1 MASVRRSRT
10 AAAFAG
16 PQRRFWSARDL
27 LTRGGIA
34 PQLRADDGDTGGDTG
49 GEWPPPA
56 WRNEGIPFKGHA
68 LVFEKRELIGDPE
81 WGFYEEFARGST
93 KKTLA
98 EADIRLLQ
106 NHDPNF
112 YLARTKAEGDGPGT
126 YEAHREDD
134 TGTYLE
140 ARMLPTSYAY
150 DLALGLRSGV
160 VSQMSV
166 AFWPMKW
173 ELGRVDQE
181 GKDVDD
187 SKRGSML
194 LVRHLEIALTDESPV
209 TFPAY
214 PDTDASLRIAGMGM
228 LLDAAGQ
235 RGADPAARAS
245 LIEAVLT
252 GTVRD
257 DAAPILRAALHALVD
272 LAGAP
277 EPGEPTRT
285 TNPGSRYARSRL
297 MLELD
302 MKRRLIEG

>member
-1 MASVRRSRT
+1 MARRH

-16 PQRRFWSARDL
+16 PQRRFWTARDL
-27 LTRGGIA
+27 LARGGLP
-34 PQLRADDGDTGGDTG
+34 PQLRADDNSGDTSAREFPDP
-49 GEWPPPA
+49 EWA
-56 WRNEGIPFKGHA
+56 SEGVPTRGHS
-68 LVFEKRELIGDPE
+68 LVFGKRELIGDPE
-81 WGFYEEFARGST
+81 WGFYEEFAAGST
-93 KKTLA
+93 KKTIG

-112 YLARTKAEGDGPGT
+112 FLARTKAPGDGMGT
-126 YEAHREDD
+126 YDEHKEDSA
-134 TGTYLE
+134 GLYHE

-150 DLALGLRSGV
+150 DLALGLRTGV

-173 ELGRVDQE
+173 ELARVDAD
-181 GKDVDD
+181 GKDVADE
-187 SKRGSML
+187 KRGSML
-194 LVRHLEIALTDESPV
+194 LVRHLEIALTDESYV

-214 PDTDASLRIAGMGM
+214 VDTDASLRVAGMGM

-235 RGADPAARAS
+235 RSDLASRAS

-257 DAAPILRAALHALVD
+257 DAAPMLRAALTALVD
-272 LAGAP
+272 LAGTP
-277 EPGEPTRT
+277 EPGEPTRES
-285 TNPGSRYARSRL
+285 NPGNRYARQRL

-302 MKRRLIEG
+302 MRKRQLGV